1 MFTELID
8 TLRCPNPHEDSWLV
22 ATSTKTAGR
31 HIITGKL
38 GCPVC
43 RATFEIVEGEVLFAG
58 AGGLQLSRVLND
70 DAAFR
75 LAAQLHLVEA
85 PQPILLSG
93 RWSAAVT
100 PLRTIV
106 STVIMFVADATSVVT
121 LDERVSTLRMPTTG
135 IPLATGSLRALALDA
150 AHAAPSFLSDAAR
163 VLRTAGR
170 LVAPVATL
178 LDASLWRTL
187 AADAEVIVAE
197 RLAVASLPIALRR
210 APPSKPL
217 FDAS

>member
-22 ATSTKTAGR
+22 ATSTRTAGR
-31 HIITGKL
+31 HIISGKL

-43 RATFEIVEGEVLFAG
+43 RATFEIVEGEVLFG
-58 AGGLQLSRVLND
+58 TGGGLHSSRVLDD

-85 PQPILLSG
+85 PQPILLMG

-106 STVIMFVADATSVVT
+106 SSVTMFVADATT
-121 LDERVSTLRMPTTG
+121 AIAIDERVSTMRLPPIG
-135 IPLATGSLRALALDA
+135 IPLATGSLRAIALDA
-150 AHAAPSFLSDAAR
+150 AHVTDALIADAAR
-163 VLRTAGR
+163 VLRATGR
-170 LVAPVATL
+170 LVAPAATV
-178 LDASLWRTL
+178 LDTSLWRTL
-187 AADAEVIVAE
+187 ASDSDVIVAE
-197 RLAVASLPIALRR
+197 RLAVASAPISLRR
-210 APPSKPL
+210 APARPL
-217 FDAS
+217 FNS